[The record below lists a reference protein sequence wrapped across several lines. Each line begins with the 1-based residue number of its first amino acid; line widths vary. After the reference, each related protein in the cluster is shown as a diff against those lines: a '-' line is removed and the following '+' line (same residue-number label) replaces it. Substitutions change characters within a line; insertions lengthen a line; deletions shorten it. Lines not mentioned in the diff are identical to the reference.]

1 MVTRCAESANASSK
15 PARIARLVCME
26 MTFQYNR
33 RMRIYRWLSFVT
45 LCSAALAQTAREP
58 GLYARFETTMGNI
71 TVRLY
76 EAEAPV
82 TVKNFVALAEG
93 KKAWKDPKTG
103 QQVTR
108 PLYDG
113 VIRAAVRASR
123 VREEVPAVS

>member
-1 MVTRCAESANASSK
+1 
-15 PARIARLVCME
+15 

-45 LCSAALAQTAREP
+45 LCSAAFAQTAREP
-58 GLYARFETTMGNI
+58 GLYARLETTMGNI

-103 QQVTR
+103 Q
-108 PLYDG
+108 
-113 VIRAAVRASR
+113 
-123 VREEVPAVS
+123 